1 HIFEAIEAAVTPADR
16 TFELILHPV
25 PERPAK
31 GGVKANDLDEEKE
44 VIPPLEKKMKTRFE
58 QTWATLVSKKNPD
71 GLFASAYHIKV
82 AVRDGN
88 AFWLSSGNWQSSNQP
103 NFAADAPSRG
113 SLGNADRDWHVV
125 VMDEGLAQLFQA
137 YIDHDFQ
144 VASGVQ
150 ADKAALQH
158 QLKVAIEAAVKTH
171 RAEQK

>member
-44 VIPPLEKKMKTRFE
+44 IIPPLEKKMKTRFE
-58 QTWATLVSKKNPD
+58 QTWATLVSKKNPN

-82 AVRDGN
+82 AVRDGK

-103 NFAADAPSRG
+103 NVHPFGAHPKQLPPQFQKNYTRDYHAIISNKKLAA
-113 SLGNADRDWHVV
+113 NY
-125 VMDEGLAQLFQA
+125 EF
-137 YIDHDFQ
+137 YI
-144 VASGVQ
+144 
-150 ADKAALQH
+150 K
-158 QLKVAIEAAVKTH
+158 
-171 RAEQK
+171 R